1 MSSVT
6 IESFLSEPLSVVHEK
21 FQAFIVSS
29 GMDALKK
36 ENNDWG
42 MPELLTSLFHL
53 NDTNSTLI
61 HRIPSLNNLN
71 TTQIKDN
78 SLTRF
83 RCMVQNT
90 LNPEY
95 YLGVYCERNS
105 TGTVAVR
112 TGRFCEE
119 VKISNGYKLVHN
131 SSPGAPRLTDQR
143 MVLNCISIPGE
154 TFWVKE
160 GLSSIPSVHGNSLNN
175 NNSTNFHHQ
184 RRQNQSSAGKKRKRE
199 DAMND
204 EDGQNDTEMISE
216 KKVCDDVSSAAAIA
230 SGEQNDHNINVTVK
244 PCGSMANIFKVGDIV
259 EFVGIV
265 SDATNKHK
273 VLHPIT
279 YRKLNQQTGY
289 PPLRSI
295 NFTACGQM
303 PSEIVNA
310 RSSLLQYITC
320 VCGGDALLA
329 ELLLLYMVSRVH
341 FRQQKKPIGK
351 LCLNILVPSS
361 TFPSPNIPLPQLI
374 YQLCSTL
381 LPRVETLHITCDNLN
396 NQRFRPKK
404 DFDTEQLL
412 PAKLQTASETFIIC
426 DETDLTAGNLN
437 KTGVEN
443 LNALKKL
450 ANLQILDY
458 DFTYNTIEFKQD
470 NPILVFSQKKSLSIQ
485 PDICIP
491 IQSKTNYSLPSVS
504 TEQLNIWREFLQLSR
519 KANFT
524 LSDSATNMVSESFV
538 KMRQAEGRTKI
549 TEKSFHLLMTLA
561 RLLMAS
567 RLVEGLKPKGW
578 SDTQTLF
585 KAIRDRCNKN

>member
-1 MSSVT
+1 
-6 IESFLSEPLSVVHEK
+6 
-21 FQAFIVSS
+21 
-29 GMDALKK
+29 
-36 ENNDWG
+36 
-42 MPELLTSLFHL
+42 
-53 NDTNSTLI
+53 
-61 HRIPSLNNLN
+61 
-71 TTQIKDN
+71 
-78 SLTRF
+78 
-83 RCMVQNT
+83 
-90 LNPEY
+90 
-95 YLGVYCERNS
+95 
-105 TGTVAVR
+105 
-112 TGRFCEE
+112 
-119 VKISNGYKLVHN
+119 
-131 SSPGAPRLTDQR
+131 
-143 MVLNCISIPGE
+143 
-154 TFWVKE
+154 
-160 GLSSIPSVHGNSLNN
+160 
-175 NNSTNFHHQ
+175 
-184 RRQNQSSAGKKRKRE
+184 
-199 DAMND
+199 MND
-204 EDGQNDTEMISE
+204 EDDQNDTEMISE
-216 KKVCDDVSSAAAIA
+216 KKICDDVCSDAAIL
-230 SGEQNDHNINVTVK
+230 SEEQNNHTITVTVK
-244 PCGSMANIFKVGDIV
+244 PCGSMVNIFKVGDIV

-265 SDATNKHK
+265 SGVTNKHK

-289 PPLRSI
+289 PPLRQIIS
-295 NFTACGQM
+295 TSCGEM
-303 PSEIVNA
+303 PSGIVNA

-351 LCLNILVPSS
+351 LCVNILVPSS
-361 TFPSPNIPLPQLI
+361 TFPQLI
-374 YQLCSTL
+374 YQLCSIL
-381 LPRVETLHITCDNLN
+381 LPRVEALHITCDNLN

-412 PAKLQTASETFIIC
+412 PGKLQTAVGTFLIC
-426 DETDLTAGNLN
+426 DETCLTAGNLN

-443 LNALKKL
+443 LSALKKL
-450 ANLQILDY
+450 ASLQILDY

-470 NPILVFSQKKSLSIQ
+470 NAILVFSQKKSLSVE

-491 IQSKTNYSLPSVS
+491 IQSKTNCSLPSVS